1 MADDR
6 SLKRGP
12 SHAARLEGWCTPSGR
27 GIVCGVMFTSEAD
40 NCQEGTFM
48 PTEPITLTAIGT
60 GIGAKLIEKLAPDFA
75 KFLIGQA
82 QELKKEFDIKFRL
95 GFSRFL
101 QNNITRFSTVK
112 TIISSN
118 TPIPLLD
125 IYVNLHLALPGE
137 EDEEKRIRDDDFLT
151 RINDWKNVVFYATA
165 GAGKS
170 MLMRYLYL
178 RFLQTQTERLPIF
191 VELRDLNQG
200 QTITIQQY
208 ILKKIQEY
216 LGEFSEHQLKYAIEA
231 GYVILFLDG
240 FDEIDFDKRTMYE
253 REINELSARF
263 ERLWIFLSTRP
274 AETFANLEKFYIYKV
289 QPFTKE
295 QVRLLITKVNYD
307 QEIKTLFQK
316 KLNDGLYETHREFLV
331 NPLLTIM
338 MLVTLQQFADVP
350 TKIHLF
356 YEYAF
361 EALFG
366 RHDATKGGF
375 KRTRH
380 TSLALDDFKRL
391 FSYFCMYTYVNGLL
405 TFSSEELL
413 TILQQSI
420 VASQID
426 TNKTLFKNDLTES
439 TCMLA
444 LDGLSYTFSHR
455 SFQEYFAAY
464 FICRVKSDEFERAI
478 PQLVRRGKYDNV
490 VLMASEMNREKF
502 EETWA
507 LPMLDLFWDSVKD
520 VDAKN
525 DYVGFLRSS
534 WVARCQA
541 RVSINRDA
549 KHAFVFYGE
558 ALSEEREQIRF
569 ILYRACDMF
578 RQMGDVFT
586 PEDRNDYN
594 LLHDIVSGRIVKDDH
609 RFDSVK
615 EAWNG
620 KHVQPQFP
628 ILDTDNDW
636 LRGTWLARYCEVEW
650 GLLKAKRDEV
660 AHRVAERKRGL
671 SLFLPPPGE

>member
-1 MADDR
+1 
-6 SLKRGP
+6 
-12 SHAARLEGWCTPSGR
+12 
-27 GIVCGVMFTSEAD
+27 
-40 NCQEGTFM
+40 M

-60 GIGAKLIEKLAPDFA
+60 GIGVKLIEKLAPDFV

-82 QELKKEFDIKFRL
+82 HELKEEFEINFRV
-95 GFSRFL
+95 GFSRFI
-101 QNNITRFSTVK
+101 QNNVIRFSTVK

-125 IYVNLHLALPGE
+125 IYVNLKLAPPSE
-137 EDEEKRIRDDDFLT
+137 EQDEKRIRDDDFLA
-151 RINDWKNVVFYATA
+151 RINSWKNIVFSATA

-170 MLMRYLYL
+170 MLMRYLYIQC
-178 RFLQTQTERLPIF
+178 LQTQTERLPIF
-191 VELRDLNQG
+191 IELRDLNQD
-200 QTITIQQY
+200 QSVTIQQY
-208 ILKKIQEY
+208 IIRKIKEY
-216 LGEFSEHQLKYAIEA
+216 FDEFSEHQLKYALEA
-231 GYVILFLDG
+231 GYIILFLDG
-240 FDEIDFDKRTMYE
+240 FDEIHHDKRTAYE

-263 ERLWIFLSTRP
+263 EKLCIFLSTRP
-274 AETFANLEKFYIYKV
+274 AETFANFEKFHVYKV

-295 QVRLLITKVNYD
+295 QVRLLITKVEYD
-307 QEIKTLFQK
+307 EEIKALFHR
-316 KLNDGLYETHREFLV
+316 KLDDGLYETHHEFLI

-350 TKIHLF
+350 SKIHLF

-405 TFSSEELL
+405 TFSSDDLL

-426 TNKTLFKNDLTES
+426 TNKALFKNDLTES

-444 LDGLSYTFSHR
+444 LDGLGYTFSHR

-464 FICRVKSDEFERAI
+464 FICRVKPDEFERTI

-507 LPMLDLFWDSVKD
+507 LPTLDLLWNSVKD

-525 DYVGFLRSS
+525 DYVGFVRSS
-534 WVARCQA
+534 WAARSQA
-541 RVSINRDA
+541 RVNIVKDEETAQIFNGDA
-549 KHAFVFYGE
+549 S
-558 ALSEEREQIRF
+558 SEEKQQIRY
-569 ILYRACDMF
+569 ILYRTCNMF
-578 RQMGDVFT
+578 RQIIDLLE
-586 PEDRNDYN
+586 PENVNDYN
-594 LLHDIVSGRIVKDDH
+594 LVLDIVTRRIFKDDP
-609 RFDSVK
+609 RFDSLR
-615 EAWNG
+615 EAWNSVEN
-620 KHVQPQFP
+620 HVQPQFP
-628 ILDTDNDW
+628 LISTDNDW
-636 LRGTWLARYCEVEW
+636 LRGTWLARYCQSEW
-650 GLLKAKRDEV
+650 TVLKAMRDEV